1 MGARVRAAY
10 HTRPPSLPEAEG
22 VRVDVATG
30 DGLDAALASNPCSS
44 SPASWPTK
52 RPASCG
58 WLRRRG
64 APA

>member
-30 DGLDAALASNPCSS
+30 DGLDAALAASNPCSS
-44 SPASWPTK
+44 S
-52 RPASCG
+52 PASCG